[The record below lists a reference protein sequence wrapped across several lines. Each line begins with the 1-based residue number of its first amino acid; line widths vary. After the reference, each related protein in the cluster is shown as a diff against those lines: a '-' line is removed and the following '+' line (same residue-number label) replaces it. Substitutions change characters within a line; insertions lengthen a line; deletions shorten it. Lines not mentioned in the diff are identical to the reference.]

1 MQVCANDG
9 IRDVVAPLAQQP
21 RGSIGKPS
29 LQGTISEQ
37 EPCHSGMIGHMDVRI
52 SSTRVEMGQASAAM
66 GAAAI
71 ARTIEQ
77 DGRAAV
83 VFASAVSQNEF
94 LDALAE
100 SDRIDWSKVV
110 AFHMDE
116 YIGLGPDHSAS
127 FRRFLN
133 DKLWSR
139 VKPAVFHQLGGEAND
154 IDAEIRRFSELLER
168 EQPSICFAGIGENG
182 HLAFNDPPVDF
193 EDEAVVRAVELDEV
207 CRRQQVFDG
216 AFGHITEVPRTAL
229 TITVPAIMRIPT
241 IVLNVPG
248 SNKAEAVKR
257 TLEGPVT
264 PDCPASILQ
273 RHGNATLFVDVDSAA
288 LLTQR

>member
-1 MQVCANDG
+1 VDDG
-9 IRDVVAPLAQQP
+9 VGDILAALVQQTGGSIREPALQRAISEQQP
-21 RGSIGKPS
+21 R
-29 LQGTISEQ
+29 
-37 EPCHSGMIGHMDVRI
+37 HSGMIGHMNVRI
-52 SSTRVEMGQASAAM
+52 CSTRVEMGQASAAM

-71 ARTIEQ
+71 ARAIEQ

-100 SDRIDWSKVV
+100 SDRVDWSKVV

-139 VKPAVFHQLGGEAND
+139 VKPAVFHQLAGEAGD
-154 IDAEIRRFSELLER
+154 IDGEIRRFSELLER

-193 EDEAVVRAVELDEV
+193 EDKELVRAVELDEV

-229 TITVPAIMRIPT
+229 TITVPAIVRIPT
-241 IVLNVPG
+241 LILNVPG

-257 TLEGPVT
+257 TVEGPVT

-273 RHGNATLFVDVDSAA
+273 RHANATLFVDVDSAA
-288 LLTQR
+288 LLSPR

>member
-1 MQVCANDG
+1 MKVGSNDG
-9 IRDVVAPLAQQP
+9 VADVLASFSQQTRGPVGEPALQRAISEQQP
-21 RGSIGKPS
+21 R
-29 LQGTISEQ
+29 
-37 EPCHSGMIGHMDVRI
+37 HSGMIGHMEVRI
-52 SSTRVEMGQASAAM
+52 CSTRVDMGQASAAL

-71 ARTIEQ
+71 ARAIETE
-77 DGRAAV
+77 GRAVV

-94 LDALAE
+94 LDALAA

-139 VKPAVFHQLGGEAND
+139 VKPSAFHQLGGEASD
-154 IDAEIRRFSELLER
+154 IDAEIRRYSDLLEQ
-168 EQPSICFAGIGENG
+168 EKPSICFGGIGENG
-182 HLAFNDPPVDF
+182 HLAFNDPPVNF
-193 EDEAVVRAVELDEV
+193 EDTELVRAVELDEV

-229 TITVPAIMRIPT
+229 TITVPALARIPT
-241 IVLNVPG
+241 VILNVPG
-248 SNKAEAVKR
+248 SNKADAVR
-257 TLEGPVT
+257 RSVEGPVT

-273 RHGNATLFVDVDSAA
+273 RHANATLFVDVDSAA
-288 LLTQR
+288 LLGGR